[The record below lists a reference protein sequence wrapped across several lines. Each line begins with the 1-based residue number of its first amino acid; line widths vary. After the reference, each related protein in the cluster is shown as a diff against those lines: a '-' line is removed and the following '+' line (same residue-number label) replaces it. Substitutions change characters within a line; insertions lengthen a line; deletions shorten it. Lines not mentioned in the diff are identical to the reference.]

1 MVRALCQE
9 EPDEMEDEPSANGE
23 DGRQSESGAA
33 MRNVVQQ
40 LVRSIAG
47 SARGR
52 AEATAV
58 LNGRDGA
65 DQEDAPSTDGGN
77 GRRPD
82 RGGVA
87 GAKSAKPRQGR
98 G

>member
-1 MVRALCQE
+1 
-9 EPDEMEDEPSANGE
+9 
-23 DGRQSESGAA
+23 

-40 LVRSIAG
+40 LVRSIAD

-87 GAKSAKPRQGR
+87 GAKSVSPDIRFCRLNATPGFAEKYRHVVLPLKCDTWFCR
-98 G
+98 